1 MTRLRREWKCNYCDC
16 VFDSSTKLRKHKKE
30 NHTEE
35 CKNHIIN
42 LNISKRNPNGWICNY
57 CGKKFDA
64 KHILYEHIHI
74 VHANEYKANK
84 IWECQYCHQ
93 IISSRTMLY
102 EHYKICKEKLK
113 LPHDSKGR
121 IISEIAH
128 KHIGETLHKKYASG
142 ELIHKKLQ
150 CSPETRAKLAEKMRK
165 RKNIIDCQCNYN
177 ETACKFIDEL
187 NIKNNWNLQ
196 HAMNGGEYKIGPYHV
211 DGYDKEL
218 NIVFEYDEKQSRHTQ
233 IKGILRDKYRQ
244 AYIIEKLNCEF
255 WRYSERDNLL
265 YKVDKLKNLEEIK
278 ILQEQYPNIKIRKFE
293 KKQKIKAEK
302 LVKLKKEKKPK
313 IKKESIYP
321 KDKSG
326 KGNPNIISEEIW
338 IERKNLILNCGID
351 LMKFGWVGKVK
362 KLTGLTQRELENTLE
377 HFESEFNGKYFRR
390 KITDTP

>member
-1 MTRLRREWKCNYCDC
+1 M
-16 VFDSSTKLRKHKKE
+16 KLNK
-30 NHTEE
+30 
-35 CKNHIIN
+35 
-42 LNISKRNPNGWICNY
+42 WI
-57 CGKKFDA
+57 
-64 KHILYEHIHI
+64 
-74 VHANEYKANK
+74 
-84 IWECQYCHQ
+84 CQYCKQ
-93 IISSRTMLY
+93 IFCTRKKLY
-102 EHYKICKEKLK
+102 EHYKECEEKAK
-113 LPHDSKGR
+113 LPVDYLGKTINLEGQRKS
-121 IISEIAH
+121 A
-128 KHIGETLHKKYASG
+128 ETIKRKYASG
-142 ELIHKKLQ
+142 ELKGISKPHT
-150 CSPETRAKLAEKMRK
+150 PESRAKLAEKMRK

-218 NIVFEYDEKQSRHTQ
+218 NIVFEYDEKHSKHTQ
-233 IKGILRDKYRQ
+233 IKGILRDKCRQ

-255 WRYSERDNLL
+255 WRYSEKDNLL
-265 YKVDKLKNLEEIK
+265 YKIDKDKNLEEIK
-278 ILQEQYPNIKIRKFE
+278 ILQEQYPNIKTRKF
-293 KKQKIKAEK
+293 
-302 LVKLKKEKKPK
+302 EKKPK

-377 HFESEFNGKYFRR
+377 HFNTEFEGKYFRR
-390 KITDTP
+390 K